1 MKISTKSIFGGGE
14 VGANF
19 LHKHPEGEEKK
30 RELSRI
36 DTCAQQRVL
45 EDAAAPQRA
54 RRALQPTRDG
64 SCELKVGKAAV
75 DVKALLTLIHH

>member
-1 MKISTKSIFGGGE
+1 MKISSKSIFGGRG

-19 LHKHPEGEEKK
+19 LHNHPEGEEKS
-30 RELSRI
+30 RDLSRI

-45 EDAAAPQRA
+45 EDAAVPQRV

-64 SCELKVGKAAV
+64 SCELKV
-75 DVKALLTLIHH
+75 